1 MTCPP
6 VLEVANLSKTF
17 TLHLVGARE
26 IAALNDVS
34 FALAEG
40 EFLALTGRTGAGK
53 STLIKTLLHYNRPT
67 EGSVRYRRADGTV
80 LTLADLQVI
89 DLIAL
94 LEGEIGY
101 VSQHLSVVPRV
112 GALDLMIE
120 AALHD
125 DRARAEAEALALF
138 ERLCLPEA
146 LAPVYPVTFSG
157 GEKQR
162 FNLGLTLMRH
172 PRLLI
177 LDEPTAALDPA
188 TREVVIDLLADL
200 KAAGTSTIAV
210 LHDRVAVDRLADRE
224 IEINDGRIMTETPIC
239 RKEET
244 VL

>member
-1 MTCPP
+1 MTRPP
-6 VLEVANLSKTF
+6 VLKVANLSKTF
-17 TLHLVGARE
+17 TLHLLGARE
-26 IAALNDVS
+26 IVALNDVS

-67 EGSVRYRRADGTV
+67 GGSVRYRRADGTF
-80 LTLADLQVI
+80 LTLADLPVI

-120 AALHD
+120 AAPHD
-125 DRARAEAEALALF
+125 DRARAKAEALALF

-177 LDEPTAALDPA
+177 LDEPTAALDPS

-224 IEINDGRIMTETPIC
+224 IEINDGRIVAETPIC
-239 RKEET
+239 RKEEA

>member
-17 TLHLVGARE
+17 TLHLLGARE
-26 IAALNDVS
+26 IVALNDVS

-67 EGSVRYRRADGTV
+67 GGSVRYRRADGTV
-80 LTLADLQVI
+80 LTLADLPVI

-188 TREVVIDLLADL
+188 TREVVIDLLAEL
-200 KAAGTSTIAV
+200 KVAGTSTIAV

-224 IEINDGRIMTETPIC
+224 IEINDGRIMAETPIC

>member
-1 MTCPP
+1 
-6 VLEVANLSKTF
+6 
-17 TLHLVGARE
+17 
-26 IAALNDVS
+26 
-34 FALAEG
+34 
-40 EFLALTGRTGAGK
+40 
-53 STLIKTLLHYNRPT
+53 
-67 EGSVRYRRADGTV
+67 
-80 LTLADLQVI
+80 
-89 DLIAL
+89 
-94 LEGEIGY
+94 
-101 VSQHLSVVPRV
+101 VPRV

-200 KAAGTSTIAV
+200 KVAGTSTIAV

-224 IEINDGRIMTETPIC
+224 IEINDGRIMAETPIC

>member
-17 TLHLVGARE
+17 TLHLLGARE
-26 IAALNDVS
+26 IVALNDVS

-67 EGSVRYRRADGTV
+67 GGSVRYRRADGTV
-80 LTLADLQVI
+80 LTLADLPMI

-200 KAAGTSTIAV
+200 KVAGTSTIAV

-224 IEINDGRIMTETPIC
+224 IEINDGRIMAETPIC